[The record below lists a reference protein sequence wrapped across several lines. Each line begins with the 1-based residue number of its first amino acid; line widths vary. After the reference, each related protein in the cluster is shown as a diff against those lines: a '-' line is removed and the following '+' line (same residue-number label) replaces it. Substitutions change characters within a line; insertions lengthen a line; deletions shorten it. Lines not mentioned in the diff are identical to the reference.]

1 MAPSSD
7 SFLRASILWIL
18 CAWFGAS
25 PILEAGA
32 IASDQVGTLTQVRG
46 EVRLFTDPSKSL
58 PRNPPRALFEGEY
71 YTVRDARI
79 GDRIQWGNVLRT
91 SPGAQAKVVFENGD
105 QFTLGPGSSYR
116 VFWDKD
122 ASDGK
127 PRVELSYGQF
137 RGVVAKGG
145 PRSRF
150 NIRTKSATMGVRGT
164 DFFVESEP
172 GSGETQ
178 LSVLRGSV
186 EMRPRAADAQTL
198 EKAAIEVKT
207 GFSGEVTSRKS
218 VNTDTKTGTKT
229 DGLRL
234 DVRRTTQEDLVV
246 IQKSTSVARVAIR
259 DSVASPEPET
269 LRQVEALEK
278 KAVES
283 TLKDIQA
290 ADPKLY
296 AQITE
301 NAKASPISSSDVL
314 NTATLQS
321 IAREAPKAPPVRRK
335 PQRKELEEVAPA
347 DYDKYFEMLNR

>member
-1 MAPSSD
+1 MALPLI
-7 SFLRASILWIL
+7 SFWRAFVLSIL
-18 CAWFGAS
+18 CAGSTA
-25 PILEAGA
+25 L
-32 IASDQVGTLTQVRG
+32 ASDQVGTLTQVRG
-46 EVRLFTDPSKSL
+46 EVKLFTDPSKAL
-58 PRNPPRALFEGEY
+58 PKNPPRALFEGEY
-71 YTVRDARI
+71 YTVVEAKI
-79 GDRIQWGNVLRT
+79 GDRILWGNVLRT
-91 SPGAQAKVVFENGD
+91 SPGAQAKVVFDNGD

-122 ASDGK
+122 ALDGK

-172 GSGETQ
+172 ATGETQ

-186 EMRPRAADAQTL
+186 EMTPRAADAQAPY
-198 EKAAIEVKT
+198 KASIEVKA
-207 GFSGEVTSRKS
+207 GFSGEVTSKKGAQKS
-218 VNTDTKTGTKT
+218 AQKDEKTT
-229 DGLRL
+229 GLRL
-234 DVRRTTQEDLVV
+234 DLRRTTQEDLVV
-246 IQKSTSVARVAIR
+246 IQKSTSVSRTAIR
-259 DSVASPEPET
+259 DSVVSPEPAT
-269 LRQVEALEK
+269 VKQVEALEK

-301 NAKASPISSSDVL
+301 SAKSSPISTIEVL

-321 IAREAPKAPPVRRK
+321 IAREAPKAPPVRHK
-335 PQRKELEEVAPA
+335 AQRKELEDVAPA
-347 DYDKYFEMLNR
+347 DYDKYFEMLNK